1 LTTSGAAP
9 PARIPADRV
18 CASRE
23 GGASFLILFFV
34 LPSRVTRLFGGLCSK
49 VEVCQPNARYA
60 QSRNNNESFCDID
73 YTRSPGFSRSD
84 LLNVFAHRAVITVP
98 IPAKPSRSWVI
109 SAELPRAYPALYAR
123 QAPQPS
129 RSLPSL
135 CPLLSLLAHSPPRD
149 SFARLPVRRVWP
161 VAHNA
166 SSEASTGPRGPISR
180 SRRLCCRQTAVS
192 EAQ

>member
-1 LTTSGAAP
+1 LSL
-9 PARIPADRV
+9 
-18 CASRE
+18 S
-23 GGASFLILFFV
+23 FV
-34 LPSRVTRLFGGLCSK
+34 LPSRVTCLFGGLCNK
-49 VEVCQPNARYA
+49 VEVCQLSLRDAH
-60 QSRNNNESFCDID
+60 SRNNNKSFCDID

-84 LLNVFAHRAVITVP
+84 LLNVFADRAVITLP
-98 IPAKPSRSWVI
+98 LPAKPSRSWVI

-135 CPLLSLLAHSPPRD
+135 CPLLSLLAHSLPRD

-166 SSEASTGPRGPISR
+166 SPEAGTGPRGPVSR
-180 SRRLCCRQTAVS
+180 SRRLCCRQATVS